1 LAGRHY
7 RLKINLQA
15 GGNFITCLQKGD
27 ATMIKDMILDALES
41 KRDKD
46 QQELIK
52 LRWEKLRLEKLLKQL
67 KEDAAQQAGEQSS
80 VS

>member
-1 LAGRHY
+1 
-7 RLKINLQA
+7 
-15 GGNFITCLQKGD
+15 
-27 ATMIKDMILDALES
+27 MIKDMILDALES